1 MEQRLNYPRLAPE
14 AARAMADLGTSIAGS
29 GLEPGLIELVK
40 IRASQM
46 S

>member
-14 AARAMADLGTSIAGS
+14 ANRAMTALGSYLAAC
-29 GLEPGLIELVK
+29 GLEHPLLELVK

-46 S
+46 N